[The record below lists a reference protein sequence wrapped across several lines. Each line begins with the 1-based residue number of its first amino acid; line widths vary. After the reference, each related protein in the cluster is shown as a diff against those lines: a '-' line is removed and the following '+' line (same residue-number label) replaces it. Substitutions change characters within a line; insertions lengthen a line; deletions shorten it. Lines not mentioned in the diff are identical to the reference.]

1 MSTYADP
8 LVVNAEIDRRFELA
22 GLDPRDR
29 HHHAVRDLPS
39 PPLAAHPLAAF
50 VARLVGGRGPT
61 TQVRPDATPCHE

>member
-1 MSTYADP
+1 MNTYADP

-29 HHHAVRDLPS
+29 HHHAALDLPT

-50 VARLVGGRGPT
+50 VARLVRGGET
-61 TQVRPDATPCHE
+61 TIGVRSDATPCH